1 MGMPQHVSG
10 SNFLVLSVNL
20 IPVPLSLLPVHA
32 PTTFSHYVNS
42 PLSPSI
48 TPSLFCSRLKIY
60 LFHKPS
66 HHGLHSGLRTDSMDF
81 ITDRN
86 APRFFKVFFQY
97 SFSFGSVQ
105 KIKLAIR
112 QLLGARK
119 YSASYHIIIS
129 YKSVIFNLATDSGHY
144 LKKLKCSDGR
154 CYVTCNIW
162 AVNSQKNH

>member
-42 PLSPSI
+42 QLSPSI
-48 TPSLFCSRLKIY
+48 TPSLFCCRLKIY

-86 APRFFKVFFQY
+86 APRFFKVFFNTLFRLVPCRRLSWLFV
-97 SFSFGSVQ
+97 SFWAHVN
-105 KIKLAIR
+105 IVHR
-112 QLLGARK
+112 
-119 YSASYHIIIS
+119 IIS
-129 YKSVIFNLATDSGHY
+129 YKSVIYSIWRLTP
-144 LKKLKCSDGR
+144 
-154 CYVTCNIW
+154 VTT
-162 AVNSQKNH
+162 